1 MKSLIIKDV
10 YNILHNM
17 KSLFLMLFVFLFLIL
32 PKGGAAAYAITCC
45 ILCAM
50 MIVTTFSFDEN
61 AKWEKYAMVMPVSR
75 KDLVLSKFVVLLF
88 FCIFGMVFGGI
99 LGIAGSTIMGKFHI
113 FSLTEWLELLCVCFA
128 GMVISFFL
136 GSMVIPL
143 LFRFGA
149 EKARALMLAAF
160 LLPVLLCSGLY
171 FLLRSLGVILTDTV
185 ILTLICASPLVL
197 ILWTAVMYRISLR
210 ILKNTEF

>member
-88 FCIFGMVFGGI
+88 SASSAWYS
-99 LGIAGSTIMGKFHI
+99 AGSWE
-113 FSLTEWLELLCVCFA
+113 SQAARSWENS
-128 GMVISFFL
+128 IS
-136 GSMVIPL
+136 
-143 LFRFGA
+143 
-149 EKARALMLAAF
+149 
-160 LLPVLLCSGLY
+160 
-171 FLLRSLGVILTDTV
+171 
-185 ILTLICASPLVL
+185 SP
-197 ILWTAVMYRISLR
+197 
-210 ILKNTEF
+210 

>member
-61 AKWEKYAMVMPVSR
+61 AKWEKI
-75 KDLVLSKFVVLLF
+75 
-88 FCIFGMVFGGI
+88 CHGH
-99 LGIAGSTIMGKFHI
+99 AGFQKRPC
-113 FSLTEWLELLCVCFA
+113 LEQVCRS
-128 GMVISFFL
+128 SFFL
-136 GSMVIPL
+136 HLRHGIRRDPGNRRQHDHGKIPYLLPDRMAGAFMRLPCRNGYLL
-143 LFRFGA
+143 LFRQYGHSSAFSIRSRKSTRSYAGRLFASCTPVFRSVFFA
-149 EKARALMLAAF
+149 EKSGCDTDRYRYSY
-160 LLPVLLCSGLY
+160 PHLC
-171 FLLRSLGVILTDTV
+171 FPPCADPMDRSYVPDKPTHFQ
-185 ILTLICASPLVL
+185 
-197 ILWTAVMYRISLR
+197 
-210 ILKNTEF
+210 KH